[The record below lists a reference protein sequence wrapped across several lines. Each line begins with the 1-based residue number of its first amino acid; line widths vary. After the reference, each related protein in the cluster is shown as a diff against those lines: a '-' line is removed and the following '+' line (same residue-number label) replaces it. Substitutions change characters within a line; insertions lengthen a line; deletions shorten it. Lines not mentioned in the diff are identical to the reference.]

1 MGRKV
6 TCGYCHK
13 KIDINDAYVVKKG
26 KRNKYYCNEEHSIL
40 IPPRDIFY
48 MKAFEVFGQTTNTAF
63 YKEFEEIARVHGWEK
78 MIAFLD
84 ENKDYLE
91 HVVRKDFASEF
102 AKIRYFAA
110 VFKNC
115 LHDFRMKKPEVKKE
129 INVDIDI
136 SVNKYKKKEERKG
149 MNDLLNDLLGD

>member
-1 MGRKV
+1 MAK
-6 TCGYCHK
+6 
-13 KIDINDAYVVKKG
+13 
-26 KRNKYYCNEEHSIL
+26 
-40 IPPRDIFY
+40 
-48 MKAFEVFGQTTNTAF
+48 
-63 YKEFEEIARVHGWEK
+63 VHGWEK

-102 AKIRYFAA
+102 AKIRYFSA
-110 VFKNC
+110 VFKNS

-149 MNDLLNDLLGD
+149 MDDLLNDLLGD

>member
-6 TCGYCHK
+6 VCAYCHK

-40 IPPRDIFY
+40 TPPRDIFY
-48 MKAFEVFGQTTNTAF
+48 MKALEVFGQTTNTAF

-84 ENKDYLE
+84 ENKGYLE
-91 HVVRKDFASEF
+91 RVMNREWQSEYS
-102 AKIRYFAA
+102 AIRYFAA
-110 VFKNC
+110 IFKNS
-115 LHDFRMKKPEVKKE
+115 LHDFKMKKPEVKKE

-149 MNDLLNDLLGD
+149 MNNLLNDLLGD